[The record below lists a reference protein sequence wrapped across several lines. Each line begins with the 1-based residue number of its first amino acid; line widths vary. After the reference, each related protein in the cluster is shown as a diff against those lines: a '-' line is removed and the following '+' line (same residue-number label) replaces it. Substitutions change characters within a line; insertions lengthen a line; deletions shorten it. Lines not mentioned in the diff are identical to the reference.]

1 MISRIALALSAVM
14 AAIMAVVIAAAP
26 AFSQTYPAKPVRMI
40 VPFAPGGPLD
50 IHARIVGQ
58 KLSEAWGQAVVIEN
72 RGGATGTIGAD
83 MVAKAPADG
92 YTVLANAS
100 AHVIVPALMAKLPYD
115 PIRDFAPVTVMG
127 SAPLLLVVTPTL
139 PAKNVK
145 ELVALGKARPGELA
159 FGSGGAGTSTHLSG
173 ELLKS
178 ATGVKMTHVP
188 YKGSGAAMLDVVAGH
203 VPMTFSSV
211 TAAVELLKARRVR
224 AIAITSEKR
233 YPQLPDVPTF
243 AESGYKT
250 LTIGSWYGIWLPA
263 KTPEAVVT
271 KFNAD
276 AVRVLNLPD
285 VRARFSEM
293 GGEPVGNTPA
303 QFDAFQKAEMVR
315 WAKVVKDSGAKSE

>member
-14 AAIMAVVIAAAP
+14 AAIMAAVIAAAP
-26 AFSQTYPAKPVRMI
+26 AAAQTYPAKPVRMI
-40 VPFAPGGPLD
+40 VAFAPGGPLD

-58 KLSEAWGQAVVIEN
+58 KLGEAWGQSVVIEN

-83 MVAKAPADG
+83 LVAKAPADG

-115 PIRDFAPVTVMG
+115 PIKDFAPVTVMG
-127 SAPLLLVVTPTL
+127 SAPLLLAVTPTL
-139 PAKNVK
+139 PAKTVK

-173 ELLKS
+173 ELLKT

-203 VPMTFSSV
+203 VPMTFSSI

-233 YPQLPDVPTF
+233 YPQLPDLPTF
-243 AESGYKT
+243 AESGYKS

-263 KTPEAVVT
+263 KTPEAVVS

-285 VRARFSEM
+285 VRARFSEL

-315 WAKVVKDSGAKSE
+315 WAKVVKDSGAKPE

>member
-14 AAIMAVVIAAAP
+14 AAVIAAAP
-26 AFSQTYPAKPVRMI
+26 AAAQTYPARPVRMI
-40 VPFAPGGPLD
+40 VAFAPGGPLD

-58 KLSEAWGQAVVIEN
+58 KLGEAWGQSVVIEN

-83 MVAKAPADG
+83 LVAKAPADG

-115 PIRDFAPVTVMG
+115 PIKDFAPVTVMG
-127 SAPLLLVVTPTL
+127 SAPLLLAVTPTL
-139 PAKNVK
+139 PAKTVK

-173 ELLKS
+173 ELLKT

-203 VPMTFSSV
+203 VPMTFSSI

-233 YPQLPDVPTF
+233 YPQLPDLPTF
-243 AESGYKT
+243 AESGYKS

-263 KTPEAVVT
+263 KTPEAVVS

-285 VRARFSEM
+285 VRARFSEL

-315 WAKVVKDSGAKSE
+315 WAKVVKDSGAKPE